1 MNHDVS
7 LTAVWKFIQAG
18 VSYQLIKDAILHRVT
33 VQKDNSDAILIFY
46 DNFDRN
52 IPTMQ
57 VMVSATPTIGIW
69 YPRITVALVKQ
80 WLTMTSNGEDIKL
93 NKPVPVFS
101 FSNTLSLPKGFML
114 NVDYTLQGKG
124 DSRVYRMVKS
134 QNTLNVSLRKG
145 FLKDALTVEIFAN
158 DIFDDQTNSVRM
170 FSDTYSMNQWNRMDT
185 RNFGLTLRYRFN
197 SAQSKYKGTGA
208 GTSQKDRM

>member
-1 MNHDVS
+1 M
-7 LTAVWKFIQAG
+7 
-18 VSYQLIKDAILHRVT
+18 
-33 VQKDNSDAILIFY
+33 
-46 DNFDRN
+46 
-52 IPTMQ
+52 
-57 VMVSATPTIGIW
+57 
-69 YPRITVALVKQ
+69 
-80 WLTMTSNGEDIKL
+80 
-93 NKPVPVFS
+93 
-101 FSNTLSLPKGFML
+101 
-114 NVDYTLQGKG
+114 
-124 DSRVYRMVKS
+124 YRMVKS

-158 DIFDDQTNSVRM
+158 DIFEGQTNSVRM